1 MRSTLWLG
9 LWAAIAVAFATPALA
24 DAPCGA
30 GAAPIDLARALQ
42 DKAGSVAHAWGKE
55 NITVLPREA
64 GTEGDVLRVSFP
76 AGSFSPGR
84 SEVRGGAGFEFRR
97 GRGGAR
103 AACLAYKVRFPVG
116 FDFVKG
122 GKLPGLFGGDAPR
135 GCVADDKVSG
145 FSARLMWRA
154 GGAGELYLYA
164 PGRETACGQ
173 SIGRGTWTFVPGAWT
188 SIVERVTANTPGSAD
203 GSIEVWADGH
213 RVVDAKGLTLA
224 TGPTATIDG
233 LLFATFFGGSDAS
246 WATPR
251 DQSADF
257 ADFALT
263 AAGPEGF

>member
-9 LWAAIAVAFATPALA
+9 LWVVFGLAYAAPALA
-24 DAPCGA
+24 EAPCGA

-42 DKAGSVAHAWGKE
+42 DKAGSLAHFWGKE
-55 NITVLPREA
+55 NITVLPKEA
-64 GTEGDVLRVSFP
+64 GTAGDGLRVAYP

-84 SEVRGGAGFEFRR
+84 SDIRGGAGFELRH
-97 GRGGAR
+97 GRSGAQ
-103 AACLAYKVRFPVG
+103 AACLAYKVRFPMG

-135 GCVADDKVSG
+135 GCIADDKVSG

-173 SIGRGTWTFVPGAWT
+173 SIGRGSWTFTPGAWT
-188 SIVERVTANTPGSAD
+188 TIVERVAMNTPGAAD
-203 GSIEVWADGH
+203 GSVDLWVDGH
-213 RVVDAKGLTLA
+213 LVVDANGLTLSTDPA
-224 TGPTATIDG
+224 TTVDG

-257 ADFALT
+257 ADFVLT
-263 AAGPEGF
+263 DAGPKGF